1 MKKLQIAI
9 DGPASAGKST
19 VAKLI
24 AKKYNYLYLDTGAM
38 YRVIT
43 LMVLRNNLD
52 LNNEQ
57 IIMDRIVDH
66 TDISFKVGEDDQ
78 LVFANNEDVTLAI
91 RQENVTNN
99 VSTIAALSSVR
110 SALTEKMQLMAKN
123 GGIVMDGRDIG
134 TTVLPHADVKIFL
147 VASVKERAL
156 RRFKEN
162 QQKGIDVSLETLEQE
177 IETRDYKDSH
187 RKVSPLTQAEDAQLI
202 DTTSMT
208 LEEVVNKISAIIDQ
222 INNK

>member
-110 SALTEKMQLMAKN
+110 SALTEKMQMMAKN